1 MNQNVLSKVA
11 GKSFEP
17 TLNGIYNFTGQ
28 AITLLEEIDAWHVA
42 YAAVVTER
50 DGYRFHIFYAG
61 NGTYFKN
68 DGPGSE
74 YRCMN
79 LIVEDI
85 KNEDVWMHGCL
96 IYRGAKQAKETIR
109 RYRDIALK
117 APISE
122 IEENRQ
128 SEKSMYTWRYFV
140 CDGEWVRSIKQM
152 EELATEK
159 VA

>member
-1 MNQNVLSKVA
+1 MNQNQINKIA

-28 AITLLEEIDAWHVA
+28 AITLLEEIQAWYEAYGGVA
-42 YAAVVTER
+42 TER

-61 NGTYFKN
+61 NGTHFKN

-74 YRCMN
+74 YRCIN
-79 LIVEDI
+79 LIVEHI
-85 KNEDVWMHGCL
+85 ESEETWMHGCL
-96 IYRGAKQAKETIR
+96 LYRGAKEAKATIR

-122 IEENRQ
+122 IEETRAN
-128 SEKSMYTWRYFV
+128 EKSMYTWRYFV
-140 CDGEWVRSIKQM
+140 CDGELVKSITQM
-152 EELATEK
+152 EESKE

>member
-1 MNQNVLSKVA
+1 MNQKQMNKIT

-17 TLNGIYNFTGQ
+17 TLNGIYNFTGV
-28 AITLLEEIDAWHVA
+28 AITLLEEISAWHEA
-42 YAAVVTER
+42 YAGVATER

-79 LIVEDI
+79 LIVEHI
-85 KNEDVWMHGCL
+85 ESEETWIHMCHL
-96 IYRGAKQAKETIR
+96 MYRGAKEMKDVLK

-122 IEENRQ
+122 IEETRAN
-128 SEKSMYTWRYFV
+128 EKSMYTWRYFK
-140 CDGEWVRSIKQM
+140 CEGEFVKSISQM
-152 EELATEK
+152 GESKE